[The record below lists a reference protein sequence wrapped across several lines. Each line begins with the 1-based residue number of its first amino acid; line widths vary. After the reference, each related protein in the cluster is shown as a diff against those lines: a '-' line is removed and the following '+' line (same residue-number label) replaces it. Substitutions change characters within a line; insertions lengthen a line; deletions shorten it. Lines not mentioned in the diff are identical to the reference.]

1 VYYDHWESSVEDYG
15 YYQATSGLIKA
26 RSDQEYYNL
35 LSQMGYAE
43 DPNYILKVKKLAE
56 ELKDKF

>member
-1 VYYDHWESSVEDYG
+1 
-15 YYQATSGLIKA
+15 
-26 RSDQEYYNL
+26 
-35 LSQMGYAE
+35 MGYAE